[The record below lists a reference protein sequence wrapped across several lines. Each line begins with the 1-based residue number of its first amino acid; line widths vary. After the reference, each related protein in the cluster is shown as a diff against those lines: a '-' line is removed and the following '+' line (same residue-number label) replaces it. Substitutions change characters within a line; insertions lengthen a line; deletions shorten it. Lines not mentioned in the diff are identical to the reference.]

1 MSDPFVGEIRA
12 FPFNFAPIGWA
23 LCNGQLLAIAQN
35 TALFSLLGTYY
46 GGDGRSSFALPDLQA
61 SVAIG
66 AGQGPGLSPRNV
78 GDSGGAESVTLTHH
92 EVPPHTHG
100 LVVSTEPALSR
111 SPHSGDMLSASV
123 DGPLYSTSGG
133 GAPHDPTMLGEA
145 GGSHPHSNLMPSLV
159 MHYCIA
165 LQGIYPARP

>member
-12 FPFNFAPIGWA
+12 FPFNFAPTGWA

-35 TALFSLLGTYY
+35 TALYSLLGTYY
-46 GGDGRSSFALPDLQA
+46 GGNGQSSFALPDLRA

-66 AGQGPGLSPRNV
+66 VGQGSGLSPRTV
-78 GDSGGAESVTLTHH
+78 GESGGAESATLTDR
-92 EVPPHTHG
+92 EIPPHTHG
-100 LVVSTEPALSR
+100 LVGSTDPALSR
-111 SPHSGDMLSASV
+111 GPHSGDMLSASV

-133 GAPHDPTMLGEA
+133 GARHDPTMLGEA
-145 GGSHPHSNLMPSLV
+145 GGSQAHANLMPSLV